1 MQFARPHTT
10 DRAAQLD
17 CDDLA
22 SVRSELEA
30 ARLASSGGKL
40 REFVL
45 QPTTSDDQCPGRER
59 LVSPLDALLTSR
71 LADATQ
77 ARAT

>member
-1 MQFARPHTT
+1 MTP
-10 DRAAQLD
+10 
-17 CDDLA
+17 A

-30 ARLASSGGKL
+30 ARLASSGGRL
-40 REFVL
+40 REFVP

-59 LVSPLDALLTSR
+59 LVSPLDALLTGR
-71 LADATQ
+71 LADAIQ